1 MAATTAAAPTRED
14 KMLIRRVAGFLLALA
29 VLAGAGLS
37 ANTGQAQ
44 TLDEIIKRGKVVI
57 AIDTTVPPYG
67 MMDASNQPTGID
79 VEVANLIGK
88 NLKVPV
94 ELVTVN
100 SPGRIPALLS
110 NRVDMVVAIFSITAE
125 RALQVS
131 FSIPYAGQSAVLI
144 APKTTNI
151 KGPDDLKGL
160 KVGVTRGALE
170 DGALTQ
176 LNPQGMTLLR
186 FDDGPS
192 VAQAMLSGQ
201 IDAMGGG
208 DYGEIYLR
216 KGAKGEEFE
225 QKFPLRAA
233 HFGIGIRRGNPDLL
247 QWLNTFVY
255 QIKNSGE
262 LDALSRKYRNNAPMI
277 PLPVF

>member
-1 MAATTAAAPTRED
+1 MRGIMKSVLAMAAMVIVSLLAAPAE
-14 KMLIRRVAGFLLALA
+14 
-29 VLAGAGLS
+29 
-37 ANTGQAQ
+37 AQ
-44 TLDEIIKRGKVVI
+44 TVDEIIKRGKVVI

-67 MMDASNQPTGID
+67 MLDTNNQPTGID

-144 APKTTNI
+144 APKTANI
-151 KGPDDLKGL
+151 KGPDDLKNL

-176 LNPQGMTLLR
+176 MNPAGMNLLR

-192 VAQAMLSGQ
+192 VSQAMLSGQ

-216 KGAKGEEFE
+216 KGAKGEEYE

-255 QIKNSGE
+255 QIKNSGD
-262 LDALSRKYRNNAPMI
+262 LDAISRKFRNGQPMI

>member
-1 MAATTAAAPTRED
+1 MRGIMKSVLAMAAMVIVSLSAAPAE
-14 KMLIRRVAGFLLALA
+14 
-29 VLAGAGLS
+29 
-37 ANTGQAQ
+37 AQ
-44 TLDEIIKRGKVVI
+44 TVDEIIKRGKVVI

-67 MMDASNQPTGID
+67 MLDTNNQPTGID

-144 APKTTNI
+144 APKTANI
-151 KGPDDLKGL
+151 KGPDDLKSL

-176 LNPQGMTLLR
+176 MNPAGMNLLR
-186 FDDGPS
+186 FDDGTS

-216 KGAKGEEFE
+216 KGAKGEEYE

-255 QIKNSGE
+255 QIKNSGD
-262 LDALSRKYRNNAPMI
+262 LDAISRKFRNGQPMI

>member
-1 MAATTAAAPTRED
+1 MRGIM
-14 KMLIRRVAGFLLALA
+14 KSVLALA
-29 VLAGAGLS
+29 AMAIVSLS
-37 ANTGQAQ
+37 AAPAEAQ
-44 TLDEIIKRGKVVI
+44 TVDEIIKRGKVVI

-67 MMDASNQPTGID
+67 MLDANNQPTGID

-144 APKTTNI
+144 APKTANI
-151 KGPDDLKGL
+151 KGPDDLKSL

-176 LNPQGMTLLR
+176 MNPAGMNLLR

-192 VAQAMLSGQ
+192 VSQAMLSGQ

-216 KGAKGEEFE
+216 KGAKGEEYE

-255 QIKNSGE
+255 QIKNSGD
-262 LDALSRKYRNNAPMI
+262 LDAISRKFRNGQPMI

>member
-1 MAATTAAAPTRED
+1 MRGIM
-14 KMLIRRVAGFLLALA
+14 KS
-29 VLAGAGLS
+29 VLAIAAMAIVSLS
-37 ANTGQAQ
+37 AVPAEAQ
-44 TLDEIIKRGKVVI
+44 TVDEIIKRGKVVI

-67 MMDASNQPTGID
+67 MLDANNQPTGID

-144 APKTTNI
+144 APKTANI
-151 KGPDDLKGL
+151 KGPDDLKNL

-176 LNPQGMTLLR
+176 MNPAGMNLLR

-192 VAQAMLSGQ
+192 VSQAMLSGQ

-208 DYGEIYLR
+208 DYGEVYLR
-216 KGAKGEEFE
+216 KGAKGEEYE

-255 QIKNSGE
+255 QIKNSGD
-262 LDALSRKYRNNAPMI
+262 LDAISRKFRNGQPMI

>member
-1 MAATTAAAPTRED
+1 MT
-14 KMLIRRVAGFLLALA
+14 GFLALA
-29 VLAGAGLS
+29 TLVWTALVP
-37 ANTGQAQ
+37 TQGQAQ
-44 TLDEIIKRGKVVI
+44 TPDEIIKRGKVVI
-57 AIDTTVPPYG
+57 AIDTTTPPYAF
-67 MMDASNQPTGID
+67 MDANNQPTGID

-94 ELVTVN
+94 EFVTVN

-144 APKTTNI
+144 APKTATI

-160 KVGVTRGALE
+160 KIGLTRGALE
-170 DGALTQ
+170 DGALTAM
-176 LNPQGMTLLR
+176 NPPGATLLR

-192 VAQAMLSGQ
+192 VVQAMLSGQ
-201 IDAMGGG
+201 VDAMGGG

-216 KGAKGEEFE
+216 KGAKGEEYE

-233 HFGIGIRRGNPDLL
+233 HFGIGIRRGNPELL

-262 LDALSRKYRNNAPMI
+262 LDGISRKYRNNAPMI
-277 PLPVF
+277 SLPVF

>member
-1 MAATTAAAPTRED
+1 
-14 KMLIRRVAGFLLALA
+14 
-29 VLAGAGLS
+29 
-37 ANTGQAQ
+37 
-44 TLDEIIKRGKVVI
+44 
-57 AIDTTVPPYG
+57 
-67 MMDASNQPTGID
+67 
-79 VEVANLIGK
+79 
-88 NLKVPV
+88 
-94 ELVTVN
+94 
-100 SPGRIPALLS
+100 
-110 NRVDMVVAIFSITAE
+110 MVVAIFSITAE

-144 APKTTNI
+144 APKTANI
-151 KGPDDLKGL
+151 KGPDDLKSL

-176 LNPQGMTLLR
+176 MNPAGMNLLR

-216 KGAKGEEFE
+216 KGAKGEEYE

-255 QIKNSGE
+255 QIKNSGD
-262 LDALSRKYRNNAPMI
+262 LDAISRKFRNGQPMI

>member
-1 MAATTAAAPTRED
+1 MRGIMKSVLAMAAMAIVSLSAAPAE
-14 KMLIRRVAGFLLALA
+14 
-29 VLAGAGLS
+29 
-37 ANTGQAQ
+37 AQ
-44 TLDEIIKRGKVVI
+44 TVDEIIKRGKVVI

-67 MMDASNQPTGID
+67 MLDANNQPTGID
-79 VEVANLIGK
+79 VEVANHIGK

-144 APKTTNI
+144 APKTANI
-151 KGPDDLKGL
+151 KGPDDLKSL

-176 LNPQGMTLLR
+176 MNPAGMNLLR

-192 VAQAMLSGQ
+192 VSQAMLSGQ

-208 DYGEIYLR
+208 DYGEVYLR
-216 KGAKGEEFE
+216 KGAKGEEYE

-255 QIKNSGE
+255 QIKNSGD
-262 LDALSRKYRNNAPMI
+262 LDAISRKFRNGQPMI

>member
-1 MAATTAAAPTRED
+1 MSTWWSRSSRS
-14 KMLIRRVAGFLLALA
+14 RR
-29 VLAGAGLS
+29 S
-37 ANTGQAQ
+37 
-44 TLDEIIKRGKVVI
+44 
-57 AIDTTVPPYG
+57 
-67 MMDASNQPTGID
+67 
-79 VEVANLIGK
+79 
-88 NLKVPV
+88 
-94 ELVTVN
+94 
-100 SPGRIPALLS
+100 GRS
-110 NRVDMVVAIFSITAE
+110 RS
-125 RALQVS
+125 S

-144 APKTTNI
+144 APKTTSI
-151 KGPDDLKGL
+151 KGPDDLKSL

-176 LNPQGMTLLR
+176 MNPAGMNLLR

-192 VAQAMLSGQ
+192 VSQAMLSGQ

-216 KGAKGEEFE
+216 KGAKGEEYE

-233 HFGIGIRRGNPDLL
+233 HFGIGIRRGNPELL

-262 LDALSRKYRNNAPMI
+262 LDAISRKYRNGQPDDPAAGLLGTASWKGCRRTGI
-277 PLPVF
+277 PRQPRHSTEEGR

>member
-1 MAATTAAAPTRED
+1 MRVNRLTAP
-14 KMLIRRVAGFLLALA
+14 LLALA
-29 VLAGAGLS
+29 VLAWAAVAPGVV
-37 ANTGQAQ
+37 QAQ
-44 TLDEIIKRGKVVI
+44 TVDEIIKRGKVVI

-67 MMDASNQPTGID
+67 MLDANNQPAGVD
-79 VEVANLIGK
+79 VDVANLIGK

-94 ELVTVN
+94 EFVTVN

-125 RALQVS
+125 RALQIS

-144 APKTTNI
+144 APKTANI

-176 LNPQGMTLLR
+176 MNPPGMTLLR

-192 VAQAMLSGQ
+192 VAQALLSGP
-201 IDAMGGG
+201 DRRHGRRR
-208 DYGEIYLR
+208 LR
-216 KGAKGEEFE
+216 RRSICA
-225 QKFPLRAA
+225 RAPRA
-233 HFGIGIRRGNPDLL
+233 R
-247 QWLNTFVY
+247 NTSR
-255 QIKNSGE
+255 NS
-262 LDALSRKYRNNAPMI
+262 RCAPRISASGFAAAI
-277 PLPVF
+277 PTCSSG

>member
-1 MAATTAAAPTRED
+1 MKLRKMAAG
-14 KMLIRRVAGFLLALA
+14 LIGMAALA
-29 VLAGAGLS
+29 AVAV
-37 ANTGQAQ
+37 TPVQAQ
-44 TLDEIIKRGKVVI
+44 TPDEIISRGKVVI

-67 MMDASNQPTGID
+67 MLDANNQPAGID
-79 VEVANLIGK
+79 VDVANAIGA

-94 ELVTVN
+94 EFVTVN

-144 APKTTNI
+144 AAKDKAI
-151 KGPDDLKGL
+151 KGPEDLKGL

-170 DGALTQ
+170 DGALTT
-176 LNPQGMTLLR
+176 LNPEGMELLR

-192 VAQAMLSGQ
+192 VAQALLSGQ

-216 KGAKGEEFE
+216 KGAQGEEYE

-233 HFGIGIRRGNPDLL
+233 HFGIGIRKGNPELL

-255 QIKNSGE
+255 QIKNTGE
-262 LDALSRKYRNNAPMI
+262 LDAISRKHRNNTPMI
-277 PLPVF
+277 ALPVF

>member
-1 MAATTAAAPTRED
+1 MRGIM
-14 KMLIRRVAGFLLALA
+14 KSVLALA
-29 VLAGAGLS
+29 AMAIVGLS
-37 ANTGQAQ
+37 AEPARAQ
-44 TLDEIIKRGKVVI
+44 TVDEIIKRGKVVI

-67 MMDASNQPTGID
+67 MLDANNQPTGID

-144 APKTTNI
+144 APKTANI
-151 KGPDDLKGL
+151 KGPDDLKNL

-176 LNPQGMTLLR
+176 MNPAGMNLLR

-192 VAQAMLSGQ
+192 VSQAMLSGQ

-216 KGAKGEEFE
+216 KGAKGEEYE

-255 QIKNSGE
+255 QIKNSGD
-262 LDALSRKYRNNAPMI
+262 LDAISRKFRNGQPMI

>member
-1 MAATTAAAPTRED
+1 MGMRGIMKSVLAMAAMAIVSLSAAPAE
-14 KMLIRRVAGFLLALA
+14 
-29 VLAGAGLS
+29 
-37 ANTGQAQ
+37 AQ
-44 TLDEIIKRGKVVI
+44 TVDEIIKRGKVVI

-67 MMDASNQPTGID
+67 MLDANNQPTGID

-144 APKTTNI
+144 APKTANI
-151 KGPDDLKGL
+151 KGPDDLKSL

-176 LNPQGMTLLR
+176 MNPAGMNLLR

-192 VAQAMLSGQ
+192 VSQAMLSGQ

-216 KGAKGEEFE
+216 KGSKGEEYE

-255 QIKNSGE
+255 QIKNSGD
-262 LDALSRKYRNNAPMI
+262 LDAISRKFRNGQPMI

>member
-1 MAATTAAAPTRED
+1 
-14 KMLIRRVAGFLLALA
+14 MLD
-29 VLAGAGLS
+29 
-37 ANTGQAQ
+37 AN
-44 TLDEIIKRGKVVI
+44 
-57 AIDTTVPPYG
+57 
-67 MMDASNQPTGID
+67 NQPAGID
-79 VEVANLIGK
+79 VDVANAIGA

-94 ELVTVN
+94 EFVTVN

-144 APKTTNI
+144 AAKDKAI
-151 KGPDDLKGL
+151 KGPEDLKGL

-170 DGALTQ
+170 DGALTT
-176 LNPQGMTLLR
+176 LNPEGMELLR

-192 VAQAMLSGQ
+192 VAQALLSGQ

-216 KGAKGEEFE
+216 KGAQGEEYE

-233 HFGIGIRRGNPDLL
+233 HFGIGIRKGNPELL

-255 QIKNSGE
+255 QIKNTGE
-262 LDALSRKYRNNAPMI
+262 LDAISRKHRNNTPMI
-277 PLPVF
+277 ALPVF

>member
-1 MAATTAAAPTRED
+1 MRGIM
-14 KMLIRRVAGFLLALA
+14 KSVLALTA
-29 VLAGAGLS
+29 MAIVGLS
-37 ANTGQAQ
+37 AEPARAQ
-44 TLDEIIKRGKVVI
+44 TVDEIIKRGKVVI

-67 MMDASNQPTGID
+67 MLDANNQPTGID

-144 APKTTNI
+144 APKTANI
-151 KGPDDLKGL
+151 KGPDDLKNL

-176 LNPQGMTLLR
+176 MNPAGMNLLR

-192 VAQAMLSGQ
+192 VVAGHAFRPDRCHGGRGLRRNLSPEGRQ
-201 IDAMGGG
+201 G
-208 DYGEIYLR
+208 
-216 KGAKGEEFE
+216 
-225 QKFPLRAA
+225 
-233 HFGIGIRRGNPDLL
+233 
-247 QWLNTFVY
+247 
-255 QIKNSGE
+255 
-262 LDALSRKYRNNAPMI
+262 
-277 PLPVF
+277 

>member
-1 MAATTAAAPTRED
+1 MRVQLSRLAGLIVPASALAATAFLPTAPARKRRTRSSSAGRWSSPSTPRFRPTACW
-14 KMLIRRVAGFLLALA
+14 IPATS
-29 VLAGAGLS
+29 LS
-37 ANTGQAQ
+37 
-44 TLDEIIKRGKVVI
+44 
-57 AIDTTVPPYG
+57 
-67 MMDASNQPTGID
+67 GID
-79 VEVANLIGK
+79 VDVANAIGK
-88 NLKVPV
+88 QLKVPV
-94 ELVTVN
+94 EFVTVN

-110 NRVDMVVAIFSITAE
+110 NRVDMVIAIFSITPE
-125 RALQVS
+125 RALQVA

-144 APKTTNI
+144 APKTTAI
-151 KGPDDLKGL
+151 KGPDDLKNL

-170 DGALTQ
+170 DGALTAMAI
-176 LNPQGMTLLR
+176 PGMQLLR

-192 VAQAMLSGQ
+192 TVQAMLSGQ

-216 KGAKGEEFE
+216 KGSKGEEYE

-233 HFGIGIRRGNPDLL
+233 HFGIGIRRGNPELL

-255 QIKNSGE
+255 ALKNTGE
-262 LDALSRKYRNNAPMI
+262 LDAISKKWRNGAPMI

>member
-1 MAATTAAAPTRED
+1 MGILKQATW
-14 KMLIRRVAGFLLALA
+14 LLALA
-29 VLAGAGLS
+29 ALVTSFIPA
-37 ANTGQAQ
+37 QAQ
-44 TLDEIIKRGKVVI
+44 TPDDIIKRGKVVI
-57 AIDTTVPPYG
+57 AIDTTTPPYA
-67 MMDASNQPTGID
+67 MLDASNQPAGID
-79 VEVANLIGK
+79 VDVANLIGK

-94 ELVTVN
+94 EFVTVN

-125 RALQVS
+125 RALQVA

-144 APKTTNI
+144 APKTTNV

-176 LNPQGMTLLR
+176 MNPAGMQLLR

-192 VAQAMLSGQ
+192 VVQAMLSGQ

-216 KGAKGEEFE
+216 KGAKGEEYE

-233 HFGIGIRRGNPDLL
+233 HFGIGIRRGNPELL

-255 QIKNSGE
+255 QMKNTGE
-262 LDALSRKYRNNAPMI
+262 LDAISRKHRNNTPMI

>member
-1 MAATTAAAPTRED
+1 MRITR
-14 KMLIRRVAGFLLALA
+14 LLTGALALA
-29 VLAGAGLS
+29 ALTFGTL
-37 ANTGQAQ
+37 NTEPTRAQ
-44 TLDEIIKRGKVVI
+44 TPDEIIKRGKVVI

-67 MMDASNQPTGID
+67 MLDSNNQPTGID

-94 ELVTVN
+94 EFVTVN

-125 RALQVS
+125 RALQVA
-131 FSIPYAGQSAVLI
+131 FSNPYAGQSAVLI
-144 APKTTNI
+144 GPKTTNI
-151 KGPDDLKGL
+151 KGPEDLKGL

-176 LNPQGMTLLR
+176 MNPPGMTLLR

-192 VAQAMLSGQ
+192 VAQALLSGQ

-216 KGAKGEEFE
+216 KGAKGEEYE

-233 HFGIGIRRGNPDLL
+233 HFGIGIRRGNPELL
-247 QWLNTFVY
+247 QWLNTLVY
-255 QIKNSGE
+255 QIKNSGD
-262 LDALSRKYRNNAPMI
+262 LDAISRKYRNNAPMMS
-277 PLPVF
+277 LPVF

>member
-1 MAATTAAAPTRED
+1 
-14 KMLIRRVAGFLLALA
+14 MLIRRVARFLLALA

-94 ELVTVN
+94 EFVTVN

-110 NRVDMVVAIFSITAE
+110 NRVDMVIAIFSITAE

-176 LNPQGMTLLR
+176 LNPPGMTLLR

>member
-1 MAATTAAAPTRED
+1 MRMAVRRLLFSLVPLLGLALGAAPAAA
-14 KMLIRRVAGFLLALA
+14 
-29 VLAGAGLS
+29 
-37 ANTGQAQ
+37 Q
-44 TLDEIIKRGKVVI
+44 TPDEIIKRGKVVI

-67 MMDASNQPTGID
+67 MLDASNNPAGID
-79 VEVANLIGK
+79 VDVANAIGK
-88 NLKVPV
+88 ALKVPV
-94 ELVTVN
+94 EFVTVN

-125 RALQVS
+125 RALQVA

-144 APKTTNI
+144 APKTTAI
-151 KGPDDLKGL
+151 KGPDDLKNL
-160 KVGVTRGALE
+160 RVGVTRGALE
-170 DGALTQ
+170 DGALSAMTV
-176 LNPQGMTLLR
+176 QGLQILR

-192 VAQAMLSGQ
+192 TVQALLSGQ

-216 KGAKGEEFE
+216 KGSKGEEYE

-233 HFGIGIRRGNPDLL
+233 HFGIGIRRGNPELL

-255 QIKNSGE
+255 SIKNSGE
-262 LDALSRKYRNNAPMI
+262 LDAISKKWRNGAPMI

>member
-1 MAATTAAAPTRED
+1 MRGIM
-14 KMLIRRVAGFLLALA
+14 KS
-29 VLAGAGLS
+29 VLAMTAMAIVSLS
-37 ANTGQAQ
+37 AEPAEAQ
-44 TLDEIIKRGKVVI
+44 TVDEIIKRGKVVI

-67 MMDASNQPTGID
+67 MLDTNNQPTGID

-144 APKTTNI
+144 APKTANI
-151 KGPDDLKGL
+151 KGPDDLKSL

-176 LNPQGMTLLR
+176 MNPAGMNLLR

-192 VAQAMLSGQ
+192 VSQAMLSGQ

-216 KGAKGEEFE
+216 KGAKGEEYE

-255 QIKNSGE
+255 QIKNSGD
-262 LDALSRKYRNNAPMI
+262 LDAISRKFRNGQPMI

>member
-1 MAATTAAAPTRED
+1 MRGIMKSVLAMAAMAIVSLSAAPAE
-14 KMLIRRVAGFLLALA
+14 
-29 VLAGAGLS
+29 
-37 ANTGQAQ
+37 AQ
-44 TLDEIIKRGKVVI
+44 TVDEIIKRGKVVI

-67 MMDASNQPTGID
+67 MLDTNNQPTGID

-144 APKTTNI
+144 APKTANI
-151 KGPDDLKGL
+151 KGPDDLKNL

-176 LNPQGMTLLR
+176 MNPAGMNLLR

-192 VAQAMLSGQ
+192 VSQAMLSGQ

-216 KGAKGEEFE
+216 KGAKGEEYE

-255 QIKNSGE
+255 QIKNSGD
-262 LDALSRKYRNNAPMI
+262 LDAISRKFRNGQPMI

>member
-1 MAATTAAAPTRED
+1 M
-14 KMLIRRVAGFLLALA
+14 KSMLALA
-29 VLAGAGLS
+29 AMAIAVLS
-37 ANTGQAQ
+37 AAPGEAQ
-44 TLDEIIKRGKVVI
+44 TVDEIIKRGKVVI

-67 MMDASNQPTGID
+67 MLDASNQPSGID

-94 ELVTVN
+94 EFVTVN

-151 KGPDDLKGL
+151 KGPEDLKGL

-176 LNPQGMTLLR
+176 LNPSGMTMLR

-216 KGAKGEEFE
+216 KGAKGEEYE

-233 HFGIGIRRGNPDLL
+233 HFGIGVRRGNPDLL

-262 LDALSRKYRNNAPMI
+262 LDAISRKYRNGQPMI